1 MKKVY
6 STFMLLAM
14 MVAALGLISC
24 GGDGDDDDKGGG
36 GNGNGNSSGDF
47 IEFTHKS

>member
-24 GGDGDDDDKGGG
+24 GGDDGDESTGGDTSRLVG
-36 GNGNGNSSGDF
+36 TWEDSS
-47 IEFTHKS
+47 